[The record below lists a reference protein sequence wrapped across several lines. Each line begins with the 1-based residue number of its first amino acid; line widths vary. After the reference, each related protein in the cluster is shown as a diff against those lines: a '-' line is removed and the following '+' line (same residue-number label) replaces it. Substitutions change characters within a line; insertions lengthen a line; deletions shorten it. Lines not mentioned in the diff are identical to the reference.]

1 MADLIEPTRISGA
14 AVYGVEQYAYT
25 VDGISGKDYAAALSA
40 ASFKEAVAI
49 EKALGAY
56 SEVVRQRMRKLDDLG
71 GVMATLN
78 AAYATLKTKDME
90 SDDTTSSLPVLRTAR
105 DTAALYGITINL
117 NADLTIPSVNIDL
130 CNMTRRQVM
139 NAQNAVQYAIDREDN
154 DLKQDMVSLN
164 SYISKRDN
172 SFSTASKLVKKALDA
187 SASTI
192 GSMM

>member
-90 SDDTTSSLPVLRTAR
+90 SDDTTTNMPELRTAR
-105 DTAALYGITINL
+105 DTAALYDVTINMTEL
-117 NADLTIPSVNIDL
+117 NIFTTTTTI
-130 CNMTRRQVM
+130 CYMTRRQVM

-172 SFSTASKLVKKALDA
+172 SFSTASKLVKKALGA

-192 GSMM
+192 GSMV